1 MKKRMTALLAA
12 LALTLGLA
20 GCGGS
25 SNMASGGST
34 AAAAPETGWA
44 EDAVSAEAGENS
56 QILAT
61 EGRKIIY
68 TASLELESTAFSD
81 TCAALE
87 EAAARAGGY
96 LQSSSQS
103 GSEEDA
109 DRRASYVFRIPSDRY
124 ESFLA
129 DAENAG
135 NALYKSESTQDVTAE
150 YVDVEARLSSLES
163 QRDRLEELRQQ
174 AATLEDLLAIEEQ
187 LTQVQYQ
194 IESYTGQKKVLD
206 DQIDLATV
214 DVTLWEVA
222 VLTPTQNGF
231 LARLGAAFTGGWRD
245 FGFWFQDLIIGL
257 AGSLPWLIL
266 LALVLTAVILLAR
279 RHGGRPSLGGQRGF
293 GRRGRKKKEVPPAE
307 KSDTK

>member
-1 MKKRMTALLAA
+1 MKKRMAALLAA
-12 LALTLGLA
+12 LALVLGLA

-44 EDAVSAEAGENS
+44 QDAVSAEAGENS
-56 QILAT
+56 QPLAT

-103 GSEEDA
+103 GSAEDA
-109 DRRASYVFRIPSDRY
+109 DRRANYVFRIPSDRY

-174 AATLEDLLAIEEQ
+174 AASLEDLLAIEEQ

-231 LARLGAAFTGGWRD
+231 VARLGAAFTGGWRD
-245 FGFWFQDLIIGL
+245 FGVWFQDLIIGL
-257 AGSLPWLIL
+257 AGFLPWLIL

>member
-12 LALTLGLA
+12 LALALGLA

-44 EDAVSAEAGENS
+44 QDAVSAEAGD
-56 QILAT
+56 QFLAT

-103 GSEEDA
+103 GSAEDA

-150 YVDVEARLSSLES
+150 YVDVGARLSSLES

-231 LARLGAAFTGGWRD
+231 VARLGAAFTGGWRD

-257 AGSLPWLIL
+257 AGFLPWLIL

>member
-1 MKKRMTALLAA
+1 MDQFDEMLRQRAKAEPFPIPADY
-12 LALTLGLA
+12 A
-20 GCGGS
+20 GR
-25 SNMASGGST
+25 
-34 AAAAPETGWA
+34 
-44 EDAVSAEAGENS
+44 VF
-56 QILAT
+56 Q
-61 EGRKIIY
+61 
-68 TASLELESTAFSD
+68 

-103 GSEEDA
+103 GSAEDA

-174 AATLEDLLAIEEQ
+174 AASLEDLLAVEEQ

-231 LARLGAAFTGGWRD
+231 VARLGAAFTGGWRD

-257 AGSLPWLIL
+257 AGFLPWLIL